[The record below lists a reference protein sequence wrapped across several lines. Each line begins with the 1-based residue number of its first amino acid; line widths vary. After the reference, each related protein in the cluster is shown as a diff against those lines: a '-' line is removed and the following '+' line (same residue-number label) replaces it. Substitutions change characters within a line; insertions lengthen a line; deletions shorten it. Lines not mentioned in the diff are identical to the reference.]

1 MTQREVQDE
10 ENTRWTCVQAFAGVG
25 GEVAEAAAERAESD
39 DGTVT
44 VVCTP
49 SGGEQTLRLELPSD
63 WSERLSDDDLL
74 SAIAEARAAR

>member
-25 GEVAEAAAERAESD
+25 GEVAEEAAERAESE

-49 SGGEQTLRLELPSD
+49 SGGEQTVRLELPRD
-63 WSERLSDDDLL
+63 WSERMSDDELR
-74 SAIAEARAAR
+74 SAIVEARAAR

>member
-25 GEVAEAAAERAESD
+25 GAVAREAAERAESD

-49 SGGEQTLRLELPSD
+49 SGGEQTVRLELPGD
-63 WSERLSDDDLL
+63 WSERLSDDELL

>member
-25 GEVAEAAAERAESD
+25 GEVAAEAAERTESA

-49 SGGEQTLRLELPSD
+49 SGGEQTLRLELPRD
-63 WSERLSDDDLL
+63 WSERLSDEELL
-74 SAIAEARAAR
+74 AGIAEARQAR

>member
-25 GEVAEAAAERAESD
+25 GALAEKAAERAESE

-49 SGGEQTLRLELPSD
+49 SGGEQTLRLELRSD
-63 WSERLSDDDLL
+63 WSELMSDDDLL